1 MVKNPVKVCI
11 RTRPTANYAQ
21 KELQIDQEANTI
33 TVDAGSGPHEDGTP
47 YNRQDNYK
55 FKYHQILHNASQET
69 VYARLTSDVVQQ
81 VMDGVNGTIMSY
93 GQTGAGKTFTMIGDT
108 RNYQHRGI
116 APRAIAQVFSEV
128 DSRIETEFKVR
139 VSYMEIYNERI
150 FDLLDDQSNTEQKET
165 LQIVDDKKGGKGV
178 YVRGITMK
186 DVPTEGDAL
195 NELFNGE
202 LGRTTAEH
210 KLNKRSNRSHCIF
223 TIYVSQRSRTGV
235 SERVIHSKLHLVD
248 LAGSERL
255 KKTMDDSDGVEIDE
269 TIKKESMY
277 INQSLTYL
285 EQCVVALS
293 KKSSAHVPYRQT
305 KLTNVLK
312 DSLGGNCN
320 TLMFACIWGESKHLE
335 ETISTLRLA
344 QRMMRVQ
351 NETNQN
357 VEMDPLILVRKYEKQ
372 IKELKQE
379 LMMHDALSER
389 TISQGY
395 DEYTPEQR
403 VELKSTVRR
412 YVDASPDEE
421 DTILQVE
428 SMRQMNEIF
437 RQFKSL
443 VKEKEATLV
452 ETRNMISR
460 GGGRTSAGTD
470 GQDGGGLGDTTKAM
484 ADLLQD
490 ESSRIGEVEKGAGF
504 GVGQG
509 DDSARPS
516 SIDSS
521 ARQKEEIVDDAT
533 SVGIA
538 SPLAA
543 KHATFGDFDD
553 EEPPPLDRNEAYT
566 LYKRQQGAPLNKA
579 LADIQVPLREVKKKT
594 KAMMKQLNDLKNT
607 IDRNKELLDQKSA
620 QRKIEMDGVE
630 GGENIVDE
638 EEFAMMVK
646 LKDMKKRYKDMHG
659 EYKGDIAKKESLRK
673 EETSAK
679 QALIDSFNQWYA
691 SARPTTGMGGPESE
705 EQDEADVL
713 DDGEQFEQ
721 LEITRVMNQDPDSL
735 AFFQA
740 QKKMRSTANHDRTS
754 NMRKQKLKRNQ

>member
-1 MVKNPVKVCI
+1 VKVCI
-11 RTRPTANYAQ
+11 RTRPTANFAG
-21 KELQIDQEANTI
+21 KELNIDQDNNTI
-33 TVDAGSGPHEDGTP
+33 CVDAGGGPHEDGTP

-69 VYARLTSDVVQQ
+69 VYASLTADVVQS

-108 RNYQHRGI
+108 RNYAHRGI

-128 DSRIETEFKVR
+128 GSRIETDFKVR

-150 FDLLDDQSNTEQKET
+150 FDLLDDQSSDQQKET
-165 LQIVDDKKGGKGV
+165 LQICDDKKGGRGV

-255 KKTMDDSDGVEIDE
+255 KKTMDDSDGVEIDA

-293 KKSSAHVPYRQT
+293 KKATAHVPYRQT

-320 TLMFACIWGESKHLE
+320 TLMFACIWGEAKHLE

-389 TISQGY
+389 TIVQGY

-403 VELKSTVRR
+403 NELAGTVRR

-421 DTILQVE
+421 DDVLQIE
-428 SMRQMNEIF
+428 SIRQTREIF
-437 RQFKSL
+437 RQFKIM

-452 ETRNMISR
+452 ETRNMMSR
-460 GGGRTSAGTD
+460 GGGLASGGLDGTD
-470 GQDGGGLGDTTKAM
+470 GDGLNGVAAGMQDLMVDEESRVGNVEGGTGFAVGKAS
-484 ADLLQD
+484 D
-490 ESSRIGEVEKGAGF
+490 G
-504 GVGQG
+504 
-509 DDSARPS
+509 ARPTTM
-516 SIDSS
+516 DRG
-521 ARQKEEIVDDAT
+521 ARQQQEQEDDAM
-533 SVGIA
+533 SFGA
-538 SPLAA
+538 RSPVAA
-543 KHATFGDFDD
+543 QKHASFGDF
-553 EEPPPLDRNEAYT
+553 EESEPAPLNRNEAYVMYKKQGGASLNST
-566 LYKRQQGAPLNKA
+566 LLSFQKPLN
-579 LADIQVPLREVKKKT
+579 EVKHSI
-594 KAMMKQLNDLKNT
+594 KAACAELNRLKST
-607 IDRNKELLDQKSA
+607 IDTKNSELERA
-620 QRKIEMDGVE
+620 REQRQAEMSGVAE
-630 GGENIVDE
+630 EEDIVDE
-638 EEFAMMVK
+638 EEFKLMMK
-646 LKDMKKRYKDMHG
+646 LKQHKK
-659 EYKGDIAKKESLRK
+659 EYKAKHAQYKKDLSDKKKLQ
-673 EETSAK
+673 TQVQAAK
-679 QALIDSFNQWYA
+679 VELVQKFDEWY
-691 SARPTTGMGGPESE
+691 SQSRPTTSAVQAGPEDE
-705 EQDEADVL
+705 EGDAM
-713 DDGEQFEQ
+713 DDGELFEQ
-721 LEITRVMNQDPDSL
+721 LELNRVSEEDPDSL

-740 QKKMRSTANHDRTS
+740 QKKMNNTANHNRTS